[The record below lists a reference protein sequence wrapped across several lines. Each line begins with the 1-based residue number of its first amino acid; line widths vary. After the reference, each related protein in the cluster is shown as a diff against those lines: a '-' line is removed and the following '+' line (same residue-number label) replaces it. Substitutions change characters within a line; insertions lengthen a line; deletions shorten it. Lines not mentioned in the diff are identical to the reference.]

1 MRPSRLTHV
10 NALDPA
16 RFRHFRTRHEE
27 FYAGRLGTLH
37 IAGPF
42 RHPLRFACTREHLA
56 SPARSE
62 RGRISTIS
70 PAPKIFRFSQKEST
84 LDSAAP
90 QHAITDALVAWR
102 AGTPNAME
110 QLVPLVYE
118 QLTQMAHR
126 QLRLESTGHTLS
138 TTGVVHEAYL
148 RLVDQTRV
156 QWADRAHFFAVAAQA
171 MRRVLVDHARR
182 HRAARRGGPQRRTI
196 SLDEFEE
203 DAATLTAGDR
213 ADVLVALDDALRR
226 LAALDARQASV
237 VEFRFFGGMT
247 AAETAEALGVTS
259 RTVER
264 DWVKARG
271 WLHEE
276 MR

>member
-1 MRPSRLTHV
+1 VRLERGASRLI
-10 NALDPA
+10 A
-16 RFRHFRTRHEE
+16 RVST
-27 FYAGRLGTLH
+27 TS
-37 IAGPF
+37 
-42 RHPLRFACTREHLA
+42 RFAE
-56 SPARSE
+56 
-62 RGRISTIS
+62 
-70 PAPKIFRFSQKEST
+70 KELT

-102 AGTPNAME
+102 AGTPDALE
-110 QLVPLVYE
+110 RLVPRVYD
-118 QLTQMAHR
+118 QLAQMAHR

-156 QWADRAHFFAVAAQA
+156 QWVDRAHFFAVAAQA

-182 HRAARRGGPQRRTI
+182 HRAGRRGGPQRRTI
-196 SLDEFEE
+196 SLDEF
-203 DAATLTAGDR
+203 DADATTLAAGDR
-213 ADVLVALDDALRR
+213 ADMLVALDDALRR
-226 LAALDARQASV
+226 LAVLDARQASV

-247 AAETAEALGVTS
+247 AAETAEALGITS

-271 WLHEE
+271 WLYEE